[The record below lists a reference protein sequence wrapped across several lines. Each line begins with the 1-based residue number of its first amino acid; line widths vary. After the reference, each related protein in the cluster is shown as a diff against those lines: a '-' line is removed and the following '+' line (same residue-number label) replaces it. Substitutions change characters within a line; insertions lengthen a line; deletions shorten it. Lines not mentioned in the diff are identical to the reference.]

1 MKNLLLVDYSNTVLR
16 SLAVNSG
23 LTWEGVCTGGL
34 YGFITQLAST
44 INKYNPTH
52 IVVCKDYPPYFRK
65 QLYPDYKEDRKT
77 AEKPDWYDSRS
88 ATYMMVDNF
97 LKLMGITPWASKGH
111 EADDLIA
118 HITKELHYDYDNIFI
133 LSNDDDLFQLLNY
146 ANVTLLKKSGNMTY
160 KKFKE
165 EFPTLEPQ
173 QWITVTAM
181 TGTHNNI
188 TGIPRCGLKTA
199 IKWLNQLITP
209 AKMLENEEL
218 IKRNKALI
226 SLPIDTQQF
235 PIQLVTPVRPV
246 VNTRQIIRYTSQYGI
261 NYTGAMDKAFSQ
273 FTSHQSG
280 EFDV

>member
-1 MKNLLLVDYSNTVLR
+1 
-16 SLAVNSG
+16 
-23 LTWEGVCTGGL
+23 
-34 YGFITQLAST
+34 
-44 INKYNPTH
+44 
-52 IVVCKDYPPYFRK
+52 
-65 QLYPDYKEDRKT
+65 
-77 AEKPDWYDSRS
+77 
-88 ATYMMVDNF
+88 
-97 LKLMGITPWASKGH
+97 
-111 EADDLIA
+111 
-118 HITKELHYDYDNIFI
+118 
-133 LSNDDDLFQLLNY
+133 
-146 ANVTLLKKSGNMTY
+146 
-160 KKFKE
+160 
-165 EFPTLEPQ
+165 
-173 QWITVTAM
+173 M

-199 IKWLNQLITP
+199 IKWLNQLTTP

-235 PIQLVTPVRPV
+235 PIQLVTPTRPI